1 MGNILLHGFG
11 EPVLLLIGGVPFL
24 LGLHWSLLS
33 ECGERDLAT
42 AIFDARPPCARL
54 PYAEFTGVTFQRFDD
69 QPAVLFAQVVFVR
82 LLPIVVLGIPTVVA
96 CT

>member
-1 MGNILLHGFG
+1 MSILKGD
-11 EPVLLLIGGVPFL
+11 
-24 LGLHWSLLS
+24 
-33 ECGERDLAT
+33 R
-42 AIFDARPPCARL
+42 ARM
-54 PYAEFTGVTFQRFDD
+54 EFTGVTFQRFDD